1 MLKNIYFFSTII
13 WAAIISVFCLVQ
25 FKSVPLGTVSHLDK
39 VVHAFFYFVL
49 TFLLQLFLNE
59 SKANWSKKVVKTYS
73 FVSAILFG
81 IVIELVQETC
91 TATRH
96 ADVLDV
102 LANTAGALLSI
113 AVFVMYERIKL
124 KHKY

>member
-1 MLKNIYFFSTII
+1 M
-13 WAAIISVFCLVQ
+13 FCLVQ
-25 FKSVPLGTVSHLDK
+25 FNSVPLGTVSHLDK

-59 SKANWSKKVVKTYS
+59 SKANWSKKAVKSYS

-102 LANTAGALLSI
+102 LANSTGALLSI
-113 AVFVMYERIKL
+113 GVFSMYERIKL

>member
-1 MLKNIYFFSTII
+1 MLKNIYLFSTII
-13 WAAIISVFCLVQ
+13 WAVIISVFCLVQ
-25 FKSVPLGTVSHLDK
+25 FNSVPLGTVSHLDK
-39 VVHAFFYFVL
+39 VVHAFFYFGL
-49 TFLLQLFLNE
+49 TFLLQLYLKE
-59 SKANWSKKVVKTYS
+59 VKAHWSKKALKRYS

-81 IVIELVQETC
+81 IVIELIQETC

-102 LANTAGALLSI
+102 LANTTGALLSI
-113 AVFVMYERIKL
+113 GVFSMYERIKL

>member
-102 LANTAGALLSI
+102 LANTTGALLSI
-113 AVFVMYERIKL
+113 GAYSMYERIKL